1 VLPTMKN
8 KIAAVLFL
16 VCVIL
21 PPGMPGQTASPSPIA
36 KMPTSSPNAGAP
48 PVRIR
53 VAVRCDEAA
62 IRLLVGTTL
71 RNELVKLPNVVV
83 LPGNGRA
90 SVIVGVKLVPVTGI
104 QSKTPVYAMQ
114 VSLLD
119 FPAIYDALETAGLSR
134 QAVQTLLVANE
145 IQPIREG
152 DILTFAAKDQ
162 LPAKITSFTPQVQ
175 KAVERARMA
184 IMLNQQRKPGAQGDT
199 EAEPKPEEAR

>member
-1 VLPTMKN
+1 MKN

-16 VCVIL
+16 LPTIL
-21 PPGMPGQTASPSPIA
+21 LPGMPGQTASPSPIA
-36 KMPTSSPNAGAP
+36 KEPAAFPNAGPP

-53 VAVRCDEAA
+53 LAVQCNEAA

-90 SVIVGVKLVPVTGI
+90 SVIVGIKLVPITGI
-104 QSKTPVYAMQ
+104 QSKTPVYAIQ

-119 FPAIYDALETAGLSR
+119 VPAIYDALETAGLSR
-134 QAVQTLLVANE
+134 QAVRTLLVANE
-145 IQPIREG
+145 IQPVREE
-152 DILTFAAKDQ
+152 DVLTFAAKDQ

-175 KAVERARMA
+175 KAVERARLA
-184 IMLNQQRKPGAQGDT
+184 TALNQHRKPGTQGDT
-199 EAEPKPEEAR
+199 EEAKPEEAR